1 MDIRNSSEYGV
12 SVDICDSGFSRIED
26 AKFLSEVSAS
36 YGKSKL
42 WMHNFA
48 GEYLQV
54 MGRANL
60 GCTIS
65 MRSILT
71 LSKMWNADAK
81 FAKEVSSNTR
91 KGKMQMRLYIIGRL
105 KSICKFKEKQ
115 VADTLVPK
123 RASATENIK
132 PVQIQQ
138 LPQKSIC
145 NSEYQGIAD
154 TSATRKVNPSSLYL
168 FQSRYITKQEKDY
181 AIQRI
186 GVGLAR
192 RS

>member
-1 MDIRNSSEYGV
+1 
-12 SVDICDSGFSRIED
+12 
-26 AKFLSEVSAS
+26 
-36 YGKSKL
+36 
-42 WMHNFA
+42 
-48 GEYLQV
+48 
-54 MGRANL
+54 MGRASC

-81 FAKEVSSNTR
+81 FAKRVSSNTR
-91 KGKMQMRLYIIGRL
+91 KGKMQMQFNMIGRL

-132 PVQIQQ
+132 PVQIQRLPQRASATANIKRLQIHQ
-138 LPQKSIC
+138 LPKEYLHKRINREYRYISSQKSKFF
-145 NSEYQGIAD
+145 IA
-154 TSATRKVNPSSLYL
+154 SPIS
-168 FQSRYITKQEKDY
+168 ITVHHKARKDY